1 MCYIDVRPLASFF
14 MDNNI
19 IFDIR
24 NYIESKY
31 PKLTLDEIDLIASD
45 IQRRY
50 DYSPIESQVE
60 ERLKECA
67 YYANIK
73 LDDDCNI
80 VESQFDGDRQAEVKT
95 YEKIIITRT
104 TTRAVLIIKFSL
116 SSICAIML
124 SAFSDIRI

>member
-50 DYSPIESQVE
+50 DYAPIESQVE
-60 ERLKECA
+60 ERLQECA
-67 YYANIK
+67 YYANIN
-73 LDDDCNI
+73 LESIDDTEEF
-80 VESQFDGDRQAEVKT
+80 VH
-95 YEKIIITRT
+95 
-104 TTRAVLIIKFSL
+104 
-116 SSICAIML
+116 SSEGC
-124 SAFSDIRI
+124 

>member
-1 MCYIDVRPLASFF
+1 

-31 PKLTLDEIDLIASD
+31 PKLTLDEVDLIATD

-50 DYSPIESQVE
+50 DYTSLIEHIDEQI
-60 ERLKECA
+60 KETA

-73 LDDDCNI
+73 LESLDDSEEFVHTSEGC
-80 VESQFDGDRQAEVKT
+80 
-95 YEKIIITRT
+95 
-104 TTRAVLIIKFSL
+104 
-116 SSICAIML
+116 
-124 SAFSDIRI
+124 

>member
-1 MCYIDVRPLASFF
+1 

-50 DYSPIESQVE
+50 DYAPIKSQVE
-60 ERLKECA
+60 ERLQECA
-67 YYANIK
+67 Y
-73 LDDDCNI
+73 
-80 VESQFDGDRQAEVKT
+80 
-95 YEKIIITRT
+95 
-104 TTRAVLIIKFSL
+104 
-116 SSICAIML
+116 
-124 SAFSDIRI
+124 

>member
-31 PKLTLDEIDLIASD
+31 PKLTLDEVDLIASD

-50 DYSPIESQVE
+50 DYAPIESQVE
-60 ERLKECA
+60 ERLQECA

-73 LDDDCNI
+73 LEDDC
-80 VESQFDGDRQAEVKT
+80 
-95 YEKIIITRT
+95 ITLEDDY
-104 TTRAVLIIKFSL
+104 VDEGLVH
-116 SSICAIML
+116 SSEGC
-124 SAFSDIRI
+124 

>member
-31 PKLTLDEIDLIASD
+31 PKLTLDQIDLIASD

-50 DYSPIESQVE
+50 DYAPIESQVE
-60 ERLKECA
+60 ERLQECA

-73 LDDDCNI
+73 LDDDCNN
-80 VESQFDGDRQAEVKT
+80 VATQLDGDSVDEGLVHSC
-95 YEKIIITRT
+95 EG
-104 TTRAVLIIKFSL
+104 
-116 SSICAIML
+116 C
-124 SAFSDIRI
+124 

>member
-31 PKLTLDEIDLIASD
+31 PKLSLDEIDLIASD

-50 DYSPIESQVE
+50 DYALIESQVE
-60 ERLKECA
+60 EKLQECA

-73 LDDDCNI
+73 LDGDCNNVATQLEDDC
-80 VESQFDGDRQAEVKT
+80 VDEG
-95 YEKIIITRT
+95 
-104 TTRAVLIIKFSL
+104 LL
-116 SSICAIML
+116 HSSEGC
-124 SAFSDIRI
+124 

>member
-1 MCYIDVRPLASFF
+1 MITFIPNPWHIVNNMLHRLRPLASFL

-50 DYSPIESQVE
+50 DYAPIESQVE
-60 ERLKECA
+60 ERLQECA
-67 YYANIK
+67 YYANIN
-73 LDDDCNI
+73 LDGKNNTND
-80 VESQFDGDRQAEVKT
+80 SQFDDDSVDEGLVH
-95 YEKIIITRT
+95 
-104 TTRAVLIIKFSL
+104 
-116 SSICAIML
+116 SSEGC
-124 SAFSDIRI
+124 